1 MFFENDYDWFLPS
14 SKRMIRRSQA
24 RDRTQSATSELSGQ
38 NQIGQSKLD
47 NPKYKK
53 HESWSFLKN

>member
-38 NQIGQSKLD
+38 NQIGQSK
-47 NPKYKK
+47 
-53 HESWSFLKN
+53 